1 MESSHC
7 TGGLSVHPARAPLPA
22 AMPAGENADSP
33 SIDRMTWMVLA
44 RAFFSR
50 QTWHAPE
57 CLLFASSFEPDGI
70 TPAQLVRLMQA
81 ALPRDAGR
89 HLVCVVWRSVAMFEV
104 TTVFNDAGPASLTRQ
119 TFLVTKGRARPATR
133 CVQPLFTGA
142 RTCLNPAAGLP
153 ASSQGPRSQHG
164 ESAD

>member
-7 TGGLSVHPARAPLPA
+7 SCGETACPECTTAVA
-22 AMPAGENADSP
+22 AIACEEAERSP
-33 SIDRMTWMVLA
+33 SIDWTTWLLLA

-57 CLLFASSFEPDGI
+57 CLLFSASFEPDGI
-70 TPAQLVRLMQA
+70 TPAQLVGFMQT
-81 ALPRDAGR
+81 ALPRGPGR

-119 TFLVTKGRARPATR
+119 TFLVSEGRARPATR
-133 CVQPLFTGA
+133 FVQPLFAAA
-142 RTCLNPAAGLP
+142 RASLP
-153 ASSQGPRSQHG
+153 APSRGPLLQPGAS
-164 ESAD
+164 EA